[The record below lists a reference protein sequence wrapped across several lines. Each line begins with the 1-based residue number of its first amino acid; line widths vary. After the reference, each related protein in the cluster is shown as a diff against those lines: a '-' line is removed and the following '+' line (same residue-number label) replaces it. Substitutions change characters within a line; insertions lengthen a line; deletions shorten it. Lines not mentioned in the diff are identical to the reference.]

1 MTGANFR
8 STLLLTVIAF
18 LILSAGCSALSS
30 TADTRSNA
38 TPVPSTETVTSTE
51 DDCRC
56 GLNNFT
62 TTTTAT
68 AGAKDLRSVELGQI
82 AGGEIDS
89 EDPVGKKGFYEPVK
103 VEGDSG
109 QKVTVLMQAA
119 QGDPRLKVV
128 APNGSVIASDDNH
141 GPDDRAE
148 IEDLVL
154 PEDGEYTIKS
164 MSAEPNSTFQYALDV
179 SDYDDATGG
188 WYDGDATNWN
198 RSEQLGEFTE
208 DYQRFANDADTH
220 MTPTDEVDRVNPK
233 KEYIVVTYRLES
245 NNPGSDK
252 LTAIDASLLVA
263 YDNVVEDYVGSD
275 ADVNESW
282 VPDRVYHR
290 AVTPDGELYRTTY
303 VSKTKVDRYTG
314 DNYPEYWFAYLSTG
328 KFGPANP
335 NYIEGADNST
345 TELDYPEIDEDT
357 EKYPP

>member
-1 MTGANFR
+1 MTVVA
-8 STLLLTVIAF
+8 LLL
-18 LILSAGCSALSS
+18 LSAGCSALSS
-30 TADTRSNA
+30 TADTGPNA
-38 TPVPSTETVTSTE
+38 TPVPSTETATVTSTE

-68 AGAKDLRSVELGQI
+68 ADGKDLRSVELGQI

-89 EDPVGKKGFYEPVK
+89 KDPVGDQGFYEPVK
-103 VEGDSG
+103 MEGDRG

-128 APNGSVIASDDNH
+128 APNGSVIASDDNN
-141 GPDDRAE
+141 GPDESAE

-188 WYDGDATNWN
+188 WYDGDATKWN
-198 RSEQLGEFTE
+198 RSEQLGEFTI
-208 DYQRFANDADTH
+208 DYQELADDEDVH
-220 MTPTDEVDRVNPK
+220 MTPADEVDAVNPE

-245 NNPGSDK
+245 DSPSSDK
-252 LTAIDASLLVA
+252 LTAIDASLLVT
-263 YDNVVEDYVGSD
+263 YDLIVEDYVGSD

-303 VSKTKVDRYTG
+303 VSKTMVDRYTG

-335 NYIEGADNST
+335 NYIEGAENST
-345 TELDYPEIDEDT
+345 TELDYPEMDEDT